1 MSAAQSGSDSGAR
14 NVEDGWMDRFMKH
27 CEQMRCFLQYHVAWR
42 VFWDS
47 PIDRMLP
54 YDIRH
59 ALAETGGKAA
69 VIDETDWALLLPL
82 RRVTARHIV
91 PN

>member
-1 MSAAQSGSDSGAR
+1 
-14 NVEDGWMDRFMKH
+14 
-27 CEQMRCFLQYHVAWR
+27 
-42 VFWDS
+42 
-47 PIDRMLP
+47 MLP